1 MTLGLTRHRPGEL
14 PVEVTGFVGRQRE
27 VADLTGLLS
36 EARLVTVTGPGGVG
50 KTRVALRVA
59 AEHGDAC
66 LVQLSGLR
74 DADLLPDT
82 VAMCLGLPETEVRSR
97 LDAIIEHLRDRR
109 LLLILDTCEHVLD
122 ACAMLAD
129 LLLRATTAVTVLAT
143 SRQPLDVP
151 GEHTMSLSPMPTEAA
166 IELFAQC
173 ACAVVPGFAVTTANS
188 DDVRAVCAWLDGVPL
203 AIELAAVRLR
213 ALSLGQLASRLEDRF
228 RLLTGGR
235 RAALAHHQTLRAAT
249 EWSYDLCTPGEQLLW
264 ARLSVFA
271 GSFDVD
277 ATEQVCDGEPLART
291 DVLATLIGL
300 VDKSVVLR
308 DDDRYRLLDTIREFG
323 AEKLAVST
331 DATRGRHIAHYL
343 ALARRLGKAGSAS
356 LDELG
361 REQPNFRAA
370 LEYALTGPG
379 RERDAARMTAAL
391 YTSWQRSGN
400 LNEGRYWIAKVLDRF
415 PGPSAERAWALIVD
429 GYLAASQGE
438 STAAVASLQAGISMA
453 DELGERRASVH
464 GRLCLA
470 MALSFGGR
478 YDEAAAAAA
487 SAEQHL
493 GAGADV
499 GSFALLDAQLAYLD
513 VLRGNAAEG
522 IAHALRGLDRI
533 GADPSVPWHRSY
545 LHALVG
551 LGHIM
556 AGDYQQGTAA
566 LAIALEA
573 KLAIGDTLGLAYP
586 LDASA
591 WIAAGQHRYRRAA
604 WLLGATDTVWQLAGG
619 RLGSNP
625 RLEAMH
631 ARAEQAAR
639 TALGEEDYR
648 ALYVKGA
655 GYPLDEV
662 VRLAIGQADDLP
674 AAGPGPGP
682 GPGPDGGGNPGA
694 RPALTGREGE
704 IAALV
709 ATGLS
714 NREIAERL
722 VISKRT
728 VDAHIEHIYGKLGVC
743 SRVQLTAWLRSAESS
758 G

>member
-1 MTLGLTRHRPGEL
+1 MTVGLTRHRPGEL
-14 PVEVTGFVGRQRE
+14 PVEITGFVGRQRE
-27 VADLTGLLS
+27 VADLTALLS

-59 AEHGDAC
+59 ADRGDVC

-74 DADLLPDT
+74 DADLLADT
-82 VAMCLGLPETEVRSR
+82 VAMGLGLPETEARSR
-97 LDAIIEHLRDRR
+97 LDGIIEHLRDRR
-109 LLLILDTCEHVLD
+109 LLLILDTCEHLLD

-129 LLLRATTAVTVLAT
+129 LLLRATTSVTVLAT

-151 GEHTMSLSPMPTEAA
+151 GEHTLSLNPMPADSA

-173 ACAVVPGFAVTTANS
+173 ACAVVPGFAITPANT
-188 DDVRAVCAWLDGVPL
+188 DDVRAVCAWLDGIPL

-213 ALSLGQLASRLEDRF
+213 ALSLAQLASRLEDRF

-235 RAALAHHQTLRAAT
+235 RAALAHHQTLRAAI

-277 ATEQVCDGEPLART
+277 AAEHVCDGEPLALE

-308 DDDRYRLLDTIREFG
+308 DGDRYRLLDTIREFG
-323 AEKLAVST
+323 AEKLAVRT
-331 DATRGRHIAHYL
+331 DATRGLHISYYL
-343 ALARRLGKAGSAS
+343 ALGRRLGKAGSAS
-356 LDELG
+356 VDELG

-370 LEYALTGPG
+370 LEYALTGPD
-379 RERDAARMTAAL
+379 RDRDAARLTAAL
-391 YTSWQRSGN
+391 YTSWQRSGS
-400 LNEGRYWIAKVLDRF
+400 LSEGRYWIGKVLDRF
-415 PGPSAERAWALIVD
+415 GDPSAERAWALVVD
-429 GYLAASQGE
+429 GFLAASQGE
-438 STAAVASLQAGISMA
+438 STAAVASLQSGIAMA
-453 DELGERRASVH
+453 DEIGEPRPGAH
-464 GRLCLA
+464 GRLCLV
-470 MALSFGGR
+470 MALAFGGH

-487 SAEQHL
+487 SAEEHL
-493 GAGADV
+493 GAIGDA
-499 GSFALLDAQLAYLD
+499 SLFAMLDAQLAYLD
-513 VLRGNAAEG
+513 IVRGNAAEG
-522 IAHALRGLDRI
+522 IAHGLRGLDRL
-533 GADPSVPWHRSY
+533 GADPDERWHRSY
-545 LHALVG
+545 LHAIVG

-556 AGDYQQGTAA
+556 AGDYQEGTAA
-566 LAIALEA
+566 FAVALET

-591 WIAAGQHRYRRAA
+591 WVAAGQHRYRRAA
-604 WLLGATDTVWQLAGG
+604 WLLGATDTVWRLAGG
-619 RLGSNP
+619 RLGRNP
-625 RLEAMH
+625 RLESMH
-631 ARAEQAAR
+631 ASAEQAAR
-639 TALGEEDYR
+639 TALGEEGYQ
-648 ALYVKGA
+648 ALYLKGA

-674 AAGPGPGP
+674 EPGPGP
-682 GPGPDGGGNPGA
+682 GPGPDGGKNPAA

-709 ATGLS
+709 AAGLS

-728 VDAHIEHIYGKLGVC
+728 VDAHIEHIYGKLGVS
-743 SRVQLTAWLRSAESS
+743 SRIQLVNWLQLGDAVGS
-758 G
+758 